1 MEDLQRRH
9 HLEKQ
14 DLESRILQ
22 KKKSATKKTRKGVSD
37 ECAALERQ
45 LLEKQTLELLEFEG
59 EFSQNLQGREST
71 SDQTTETN
79 FEETLI
85 QDPKSTSSKLSSQAM
100 PAEQAKKPN
109 RQKARL
115 ARRAAEQEAVIA
127 QAAKEAQ
134 DLPNFRDQ
142 EKAAMLKEFTSRN
155 LKEKEIRSDGHCLY
169 AAVADQ
175 LRWHEIDLKPPTEEF
190 MDISWD
196 SRGQAADYKIIRLV
210 AATFISNHP
219 DEFLPFLEQPLEE
232 YTRNIRETG
241 EWGGHLELMALAKA
255 YGLNIHVLQGNGK
268 VEKIQG
274 NGESCVKQLWL
285 AYYRHNFGLGE
296 HYNSLHQL
304 A

>member
-1 MEDLQRRH
+1 MEELQKRH
-9 HLEKQ
+9 RLEKH

-22 KKKSATKKTRKGVSD
+22 KKRSATKKTRKGVND
-37 ECAALERQ
+37 ECEALERQ
-45 LLEKQTLELLEFEG
+45 LLEKQTSELVGLDG
-59 EFSQNLQGREST
+59 EISQNLHDEESSLGQTAGVETEKSSIQDHEST
-71 SDQTTETN
+71 G
-79 FEETLI
+79 
-85 QDPKSTSSKLSSQAM
+85 PKVSSQPM
-100 PAEQAKKPN
+100 PTEQAKRTN

-115 ARRAAEQEAVIA
+115 ARRAAEQEAVVA
-127 QAAKEAQ
+127 KAEKEAQ

-142 EKAAMLKEFTSRN
+142 ERAAMLKEFTSRN

-175 LRWHEIDLKPPTEEF
+175 LRLHKIDLKPPNKL

-196 SRGQAADYKIIRLV
+196 SQGQAADYKIIRQV
-210 AATFISNHP
+210 AAAFMTSNP
-219 DEFLPFLEQPLEE
+219 DEFFPFLEQPLEE
-232 YTRNIRETG
+232 YTRKIRETG

-255 YGLNIHVLQGNGK
+255 YGLVIHVIQGNGH

-274 NGESCVKQLWL
+274 TEESFVQQLWL

>member
-1 MEDLQRRH
+1 MEELQKRH
-9 HLEKQ
+9 RLEKQ

-22 KKKSATKKTRKGVSD
+22 KKRSATKKTRKGVND

-45 LLEKQTLELLEFEG
+45 LLEKQTLELVGLEG
-59 EFSQNLQGREST
+59 GISQSLQDEESILDQRT
-71 SDQTTETN
+71 GTDSDKPS
-79 FEETLI
+79 I
-85 QDPKSTSSKLSSQAM
+85 QDHESTSSKVSSHLM
-100 PAEQAKKPN
+100 GTEQAKKPN

-115 ARRAAEQEAVIA
+115 ARRAAEQEAVVA

-142 EKAAMLKEFTSRN
+142 EKAVMLKEFTSRN

-175 LRWHEIDLKPPTEEF
+175 LRWHGIDLKPSNKL
-190 MDISWD
+190 ININWD
-196 SRGQAADYKIIRLV
+196 SQGQAPDYKIIRQV
-210 AATFISNHP
+210 AAAFISSNP

-232 YTRNIRETG
+232 YTRTVRETG

-255 YGLNIHVLQGNGK
+255 YGLIIHVLQGNGK
-268 VEKIQG
+268 VENIQG
-274 NGESCVKQLWL
+274 SEQSSAKQLWL
-285 AYYRHNFGLGE
+285 AYYHHNFGLGE